1 MCTTSM
7 SNKQLGLALNDI
19 AMQADTIRRLVNIA
33 VCSVSDEEA
42 KAALIEAIDTAAAHV
57 GLVADMA
64 LQCVE
69 PVSVVRGDAVK
80 WVMPPAYFHGGGHE
94 L

>member
-1 MCTTSM
+1 MCKNSM
-7 SNKQLGLALNDI
+7 SNQQLCLALSDI
-19 AMQADTIRRLVNIA
+19 AMQADTIRKLVNIA

-64 LQCVE
+64 LQRVG

>member
-1 MCTTSM
+1 MCNTTM
-7 SNKQLGLALNDI
+7 SNQQLALALSDI
-19 AMQADTIRRLVNIA
+19 AMQADTIRKLVNIA
-33 VCSVSDEEA
+33 VCSVSDEDA

-64 LQCVE
+64 LQRVA

-80 WVMPPAYFHGGGHE
+80 WVMPPAYFHGGDHV

>member
-1 MCTTSM
+1 MCKNSM
-7 SNKQLGLALNDI
+7 SNQQLGLALSDI
-19 AMQADTIRRLVNIA
+19 AMQADTIRKLVNIA

-64 LQCVE
+64 LQRIA

-80 WVMPPAYFHGGGHE
+80 WVMPPAYFHGGGRE